1 MNVADKNCKVV
12 KFVNL
17 ENGECVKFFE
27 LKPGLTSKKYQF
39 QSCRPKKVYR
49 ALRPKTTFIKS
60 GSKTSKAHCPLVGRL
75 IGPYSI
81 GHHKNHFL
89 SVAGIS
95 MNWLGAWHMFCSELN
110 QSPIRIQSQFS
121 QNPKKIPGNE
131 ILRRHDR
138 NRKEIKI
145 KGDWN

>member
-1 MNVADKNCKVV
+1 MNVADRNCKVV

-17 ENGECVKFFE
+17 ENGEGVKFFE

-39 QSCRPKKVYR
+39 QGCRPKKVHR

-60 GSKTSKAHCPLVGRL
+60 GSKTSKAHCPPVGRR
-75 IGPYSI
+75 IGPYPI

-89 SVAGIS
+89 SVAGIT

-110 QSPIRIQSQFS
+110 QSSSELS
-121 QNPKKIPGNE
+121 QNSTKIPGNE
-131 ILRRHDR
+131 ILRRHDS
-138 NRKEIKI
+138 K
-145 KGDWN
+145 